1 MTCRNPVRVCVIYEF
16 QVLTN
21 QLIHHFERQL
31 KFKIQNLKLGVDNS
45 FLMTDTFL
53 VNRLK

>member
-31 KFKIQNLKLGVDNS
+31 KFKIQNLKFNIQYTTDNLRCS
-45 FLMTDTFL
+45 KK
-53 VNRLK
+53 RE